1 EMALRA
7 ESLDLKKPTV
17 NTAISRVKALSSN
30 PLIGERFDFV
40 EELKKNRLIV
50 LDCRYLTVEQTR
62 LIAAAAAR
70 TLQRHGRTMAQRSL
84 SVDATESEK

>member
-1 EMALRA
+1 DIAPNVQPGTQYAELIELAHDHLRGQSKRSGKDFTFDDLCAEMALRA

-40 EELKKNRLIV
+40 EELKKNRL
-50 LDCRYLTVEQTR
+50 
-62 LIAAAAAR
+62 
-70 TLQRHGRTMAQRSL
+70 
-84 SVDATESEK
+84 